1 MLIGIII
8 GSILGFLLILFFVV
22 LLGLYLYTFYSPKK
36 GQSDDF
42 NLGAPL
48 YEGHR
53 DEVKPL
59 IEGIRKEPYEDVFI
73 TSFDKLKLHARLYD
87 QKSDTVAILCHGYR
101 GTAYRDFSGGATEVL
116 HLGYNVILI
125 DERAH
130 GQSEGHSITFG
141 VRETKDVLKWVEY
154 ARERF
159 GQDIKIVLVGIS
171 MGGATVLMCADKIEG
186 DVKIIADCPFS
197 APSIMLKETI
207 RSIKLP
213 VKVFYPILNL
223 SSIIFAHTNLNKGS
237 AYDSVGNTNH
247 PILIIHGDSDQVVPH
262 HISEE
267 LYKKHPDKIQYEL
280 FPGANHGMSYLV
292 DKPRYQNLIR
302 EFLTYFSKKSPTST
316 SIV

>member
-1 MLIGIII
+1 MIVGIII
-8 GSILGFLLILFFVV
+8 GSILGGLLILFFFV

-53 DEVKPL
+53 DEVIPL
-59 IEGIRKEPYEDVFI
+59 IEGIRKEPYEDVYI
-73 TSFDKLKLHARLYD
+73 TSFDNLRLHARLYD

-130 GQSEGHSITFG
+130 GASQGHSITFG
-141 VRETKDVLKWVEY
+141 VRETKDVLRWVEF

-159 GQDIKIVLVGIS
+159 GKDIKIILIGIS

-237 AYDSVGNTNH
+237 AYDSVSNTHH
-247 PILIIHGDSDQVVPH
+247 PILIIHGDKDQVVPH
-262 HISEE
+262 YISEE

-280 FPGANHGMSYLV
+280 FPCANHGMSYLV
-292 DKPRYQNLIR
+292 DKPRYQKLIKD
-302 EFLTYFSKKSPTST
+302 FLNK
-316 SIV
+316 

>member
-8 GSILGFLLILFFVV
+8 GSILGFLLILFFIV

-36 GQSDDF
+36 GQGDDF
-42 NLGAPL
+42 NLGAAL

-59 IEGIRKEPYEDVFI
+59 IEGIRKVPYEDVFI
-73 TSFDKLKLHARLYD
+73 KSFDKLTLHARLYD
-87 QKSDTVAILCHGYR
+87 QKSNTVAILCHGYR
-101 GTAYRDFSGGATEVL
+101 GTPYRDFSGGATEIL
-116 HLGYNVILI
+116 KLGYNVILI

-130 GQSEGHSITFG
+130 GQSQGHSITFG
-141 VRETKDVLKWVEY
+141 VREVDDVLKWVEY
-154 ARERF
+154 ARSRF
-159 GQDIKIVLVGIS
+159 GKDIKIVLVGIS

-213 VKVFYPILNL
+213 VNFFYPILNL
-223 SSIIFAHTNLNKGS
+223 SAIMFAHTNMNKRS
-237 AYDSVGNTNH
+237 AYDSVNNTNH

-262 HISEE
+262 HISED
-267 LYKKHPDKIQYEL
+267 LYKKHQDKIQYEL

-292 DKPRYQNLIR
+292 DKPRYVKIIKD
-302 EFLTYFSKKSPTST
+302 FLEK
-316 SIV
+316 